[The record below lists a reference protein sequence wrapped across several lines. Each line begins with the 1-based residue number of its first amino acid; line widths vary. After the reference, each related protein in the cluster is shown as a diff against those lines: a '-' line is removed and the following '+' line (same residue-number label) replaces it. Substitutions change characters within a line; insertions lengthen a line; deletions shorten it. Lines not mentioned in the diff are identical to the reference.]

1 MISVPVVADG
11 AIRGYVVAQFAFTAS
26 AKLMKHMP
34 IKPDLYVLDEAFQL
48 IDLYG
53 RRGRFTFAT
62 NVRITV
68 NGQTTDLSH
77 LPAGAHALARALRL
91 TPTEISVLDR
101 TVFAER
107 PSGFV

>member
-1 MISVPVVADG
+1 MG
-11 AIRGYVVAQFAFTAS
+11 RTTGFAS
-26 AKLMKHMP
+26 APWAGGNAKSLRTGPWSGAK
-34 IKPDLYVLDEAFQL
+34 L

-68 NGQTTDLSH
+68 NGQTTDPSH

-91 TPTEISVLDR
+91 TPTEISVLDLTR
-101 TVFAER
+101 
-107 PSGFV
+107 